1 MKNVI
6 EDFSKIMAPL
16 RELRKQTVKF
26 SWGRKH
32 QNAFEKMR
40 SCLSEDNVFGSFE
53 IGKPTEVHEDF
64 HKTGLGATI
73 LQEENGKWC
82 SIMYIIHST
91 TQQYQA
97 IHKQKVKLW
106 QPDGTVKG
114 LIRVFPYWWK
124 FYYYNWPSPFNIYVK

>member
-16 RELRKQTVKF
+16 RDLRKQTVKF
-26 SWGRKH
+26 TWGRKH

-40 SCLSEDNVFGSFE
+40 NCLSEDNVLGSFE

-82 SIMYIIHST
+82 PIMYIKYHS
-91 TQQYQA
+91 
-97 IHKQKVKLW
+97 
-106 QPDGTVKG
+106 
-114 LIRVFPYWWK
+114 
-124 FYYYNWPSPFNIYVK
+124 FNYPAVSRYSQTEGEALAARWDCERFNESISLLVEVLLL